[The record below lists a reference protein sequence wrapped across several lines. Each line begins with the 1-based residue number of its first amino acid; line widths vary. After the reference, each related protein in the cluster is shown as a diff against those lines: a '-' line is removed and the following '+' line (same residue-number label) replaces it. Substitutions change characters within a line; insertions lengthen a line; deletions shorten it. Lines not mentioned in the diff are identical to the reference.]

1 MNVKLKPE
9 VQKFVEEQVKAGRFA
24 SPGEVL
30 DEAVN
35 RMKTEGELELDDE
48 TVAAILRAEEQ
59 LDRGEGIEFD
69 QFKAEMRKRIVT
81 H

>member
-24 SPGEVL
+24 SPSEVL
-30 DEAVN
+30 DEAIN

-48 TVAAILRAEEQ
+48 TVAAILRAEQQ

-69 QFKAEMRKRIVT
+69 QFKAEMHKRIVT
-81 H
+81 Q